1 VRLGVTKRPL
11 GGGGACAAP
20 ARRPLEG
27 TADYQEGIAAFFE
40 RRPAI
45 FTGT

>member
-1 VRLGVTKRPL
+1 MPYGE
-11 GGGGACAAP
+11 AAAFDAA